1 VRENALIQIRDG
13 KIARWEGFQAWD
25 QSPTSLHTQRMES
38 PMTSQTAIDPDR
50 VQNFAGKVLG
60 DLAGT
65 MATALA
71 ILGDRLGLFVALADG
86 RATTSTE
93 LAERA
98 GVSERYAHEW
108 LHGLHAAGYL
118 EHDDEHGGF
127 ALPAEH
133 AEVLATEGGP
143 SFVGGGYQALSGELR
158 VLDRL
163 SEAFRS
169 GGGVPQAAY
178 PDDAFEGMRRF
189 SAPWYEHQ
197 LIQQWIPALDGA
209 HHKLQAGARYADVGC
224 GAGHALIKLAQTYPR
239 SSFVG
244 YDAFQGA
251 IDQARREI
259 ELAGLAHRVRLEL
272 LDAADGLPERYDL
285 ISTFDVVH
293 DAIDPVGLLRAI
305 RRALEPDGTYLMLE
319 MRCAD
324 DPAQNVGPFG
334 TLLYGISVL
343 YCMTTS
349 LAHGGAGLGT
359 CGCPPEKVHEL
370 CDQAGF
376 SSVRELEIENPFDVL
391 YEITP

>member
-1 VRENALIQIRDG
+1 MST
-13 KIARWEGFQAWD
+13 QA
-25 QSPTSLHTQRMES
+25 T
-38 PMTSQTAIDPDR
+38 IDPDR
-50 VQNFAGKVLG
+50 VQTFAGRVLG

-65 MATALA
+65 MATVLS
-71 ILGDRLGLFVALADG
+71 ILGDQLGLFTALADEG
-86 RATTSTE
+86 PASSAE

-98 GVSERYAHEW
+98 GVSERYAREW
-108 LHGLHAAGYL
+108 LHGLYAAGYL
-118 EHDDEHGGF
+118 EYDRHNGSF

-143 SFVGGGYQALSGELR
+143 FFVAGGYQALSGELR

-163 SEAFRS
+163 TEAFRS

-178 PDDAFEGMRRF
+178 PDETFEGMRRF
-189 SAPWYEHQ
+189 SRPWYEHQ
-197 LIQQWIPALDGA
+197 LIQQWIPAVDGA
-209 HHKLQAGARYADVGC
+209 HQKLQAGARYADVGC
-224 GAGHALIKLAQTYPR
+224 GAGYALIKLAQTYPR

-244 YDAFQGA
+244 YDAFQTA
-251 IDQARREI
+251 IDQAQCAAEH
-259 ELAGLAHRVRLEL
+259 AQVSDRVRFEL
-272 LDAADGLPERYDL
+272 LDAADGIPERYDL

-305 RRALEPDGTYLMLE
+305 RRALEPDGSYLMLE

-324 DPAQNVGPFG
+324 DPSENVGPFG

-343 YCMTTS
+343 YCMSTS

-359 CGCPPEKVHEL
+359 CGCPPSKVQEL
-370 CDQAGF
+370 CAQAGF
-376 SSVRELEIENPFDVL
+376 SSVRQLPIDNPVNVL

>member
-1 VRENALIQIRDG
+1 
-13 KIARWEGFQAWD
+13 
-25 QSPTSLHTQRMES
+25 
-38 PMTSQTAIDPDR
+38 MTTQTAIDPER
-50 VQNFAGKVLG
+50 VQTFAASVLG

-65 MATALA
+65 MATVLS
-71 ILGDRLGLFVALADG
+71 ILGDRLGLFGALAQG
-86 RATTSTE
+86 GPATSPE

-98 GVSERYAHEW
+98 GISERYAREW

-118 EHDDEHGGF
+118 KHDHERGSF

-133 AEVLATEGGP
+133 AEVLAVEGGP
-143 SFVGGGYQALSGELR
+143 FFVGGGYQALSGELR
-158 VLDRL
+158 ILDRL
-163 SEAFRS
+163 TEAFRS

-189 SAPWYEHQ
+189 SLPWYEHQ
-197 LIQQWIPALDGA
+197 LIQQWIPTVERADQ
-209 HHKLQAGARYADVGC
+209 KLKAGARYADVGC

-244 YDAFQGA
+244 YDAFQPA
-251 IDQARREI
+251 IDQAQRAVEH
-259 ELAGLAHRVRLEL
+259 ANVADRVRFEL
-272 LDAADGLPERYDL
+272 LDAADGLPHQYDL

-293 DAIDPVGLLRAI
+293 DAVDPVGLLRAI
-305 RRALEPDGTYLMLE
+305 RRALERDGTYLMLE

-324 DPAQNVGPFG
+324 DPAENVGPFG

-343 YCMTTS
+343 YCMSTS

-359 CGCPPEKVHEL
+359 CGCPPQKVHEL
-370 CDQAGF
+370 CAQAGF
-376 SSVRELEIENPFDVL
+376 SSVRQLPIESPVNAV

>member
-1 VRENALIQIRDG
+1 
-13 KIARWEGFQAWD
+13 
-25 QSPTSLHTQRMES
+25 
-38 PMTSQTAIDPDR
+38 MTTQTAVDAER
-50 VQNFAGKVLG
+50 VQTFAGKVLG

-65 MATALA
+65 MATVLA
-71 ILGDRLGLFVALADG
+71 ILGDRLGLFAALADG
-86 RATTSTE
+86 GPATSAE
-93 LAERA
+93 LAARA
-98 GVSERYAHEW
+98 GVSERYAREW
-108 LHGLHAAGYL
+108 LHGLNAAGYL
-118 EHDDEHGGF
+118 EYDRGHGTF
-127 ALPAEH
+127 ALPPAH

-143 SFVGGGYQALSGELR
+143 FFVGGGYQALSGELR

-163 SEAFRS
+163 TEAFRS
-169 GGGVPQAAY
+169 GGGVPQTAY

-189 SAPWYEHQ
+189 SLPWYEHQ
-197 LIQQWIPALDGA
+197 LIQQWIPAVDGA
-209 HHKLQAGARYADVGC
+209 LPKLQAGARYADVGC

-251 IDQARREI
+251 IDQARREV
-259 ELAGLAHRVRLEL
+259 ELAGLADRVRFEL

-305 RRALEPDGTYLMLE
+305 RRALEPGGTYLMLE

-324 DPAQNVGPFG
+324 DPAENVGPFG

-343 YCMTTS
+343 YCMSTS

-359 CGCPPEKVHEL
+359 CGCPPEKVRQL
-370 CDQAGF
+370 CAEAGF
-376 SSVRELEIENPFDVL
+376 SSVRQLPLENPFNVL
-391 YEITP
+391 YAVTP

>member
-1 VRENALIQIRDG
+1 M
-13 KIARWEGFQAWD
+13 
-25 QSPTSLHTQRMES
+25 STQ
-38 PMTSQTAIDPDR
+38 TTIDPDR
-50 VQNFAGKVLG
+50 VQTFAGRVLG

-65 MATALA
+65 MATVLS
-71 ILGDRLGLFVALADG
+71 ILGDQLGLFTALADEG
-86 RATTSTE
+86 PASSAE

-98 GVSERYAHEW
+98 GVSERYAREW
-108 LHGLHAAGYL
+108 LHGLYAAGYL
-118 EHDDEHGGF
+118 EYDRHNGSF

-143 SFVGGGYQALSGELR
+143 FFVAGGYQALSGELR

-163 SEAFRS
+163 TEAFRS

-178 PDDAFEGMRRF
+178 PDETFEGMRRF
-189 SAPWYEHQ
+189 SRPWYEHQ
-197 LIQQWIPALDGA
+197 LIQQWIPAVDGA
-209 HHKLQAGARYADVGC
+209 HQKLQAGARYADVGC
-224 GAGHALIKLAQTYPR
+224 SAGYALIKLAQTYPR

-244 YDAFQGA
+244 YDAFQTA
-251 IDQARREI
+251 IDQAQCAAEH
-259 ELAGLAHRVRLEL
+259 AQVSDRVRFEL
-272 LDAADGLPERYDL
+272 LDAADGIPERYDL

-305 RRALEPDGTYLMLE
+305 RRALEPDGSYLMLE

-324 DPAQNVGPFG
+324 DPSENVGPFS

-343 YCMTTS
+343 YCMSTS

-359 CGCPPEKVHEL
+359 CGCPPSKVQEL
-370 CDQAGF
+370 CAQAGF
-376 SSVRELEIENPFDVL
+376 SSVRQLPIDNPVNVL

>member
-1 VRENALIQIRDG
+1 LE
-13 KIARWEGFQAWD
+13 K
-25 QSPTSLHTQRMES
+25 T
-38 PMTSQTAIDPDR
+38 MTTQTAIDPER
-50 VQNFAGKVLG
+50 LQSFAGKVLG

-65 MATALA
+65 MATVLG
-71 ILGDRLGLFVALADG
+71 ILGDRLGLFTALADG
-86 RATTSTE
+86 DPATSAE

-98 GVSERYAHEW
+98 RVSERYAREW
-108 LHGLHAAGYL
+108 LYGMHAAGYL
-118 EHDDEHGGF
+118 EHDREHASF
-127 ALPAEH
+127 SLPAEH
-133 AEVLATEGGP
+133 AEVLAVEGGP
-143 SFVGGGYQALSGELR
+143 FFVGGGYQALSGELR

-189 SAPWYEHQ
+189 SLPWYEHQ
-197 LIQQWIPALDGA
+197 LVQEWLPAVDGA
-209 HHKLQAGARYADVGC
+209 PRKLEAGARYADVGC
-224 GAGHALIKLAQTYPR
+224 GAGHALIKLAQAFPR

-244 YDAFQGA
+244 YDAFEGA
-251 IDQARREI
+251 IERARRAAEQ
-259 ELAGLAHRVRLEL
+259 AGLSDRVRFEL

-305 RRALEPDGTYLMLE
+305 RRALEPGGIYLMLE
-319 MRCAD
+319 MRCAE
-324 DPAQNVGPFG
+324 DPADNVGPFG

-359 CGCPPEKVHEL
+359 CGCPPERVRAL
-370 CDQAGF
+370 CIEAGF
-376 SSVRELEIENPFDVL
+376 ASVRRLPLENPFNVL
-391 YEITP
+391 YEITPPPAAGEL